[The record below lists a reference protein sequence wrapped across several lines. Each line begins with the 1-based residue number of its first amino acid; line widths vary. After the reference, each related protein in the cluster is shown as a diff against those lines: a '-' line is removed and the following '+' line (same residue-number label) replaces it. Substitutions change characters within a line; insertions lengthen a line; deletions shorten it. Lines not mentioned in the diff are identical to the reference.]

1 MAGLSSLFKRKP
13 RKAPEAPMPVP
24 PRGITELFAHDT
36 PRSELDRA
44 SGLPRFKS
52 TAADQ
57 IDRRRADRFTAIR
70 MKLRNAFTPSQPVS
84 DRRLFAGRTDTLA
97 QMISSIEDQRLHL
110 VLYGERGI
118 GKTSLLHMLSEAA
131 REARYIVVY
140 LSCGSASQFN
150 DTFRTAAGSIP
161 LLYHRGYG
169 PTTEEAEAGSTLADL
184 LPENFTPRQFADLCV
199 KLTGTRA
206 LIILDEF
213 DRAESSAF
221 RRDLAEVLKSLSDRS
236 VRVQVV
242 IGGVA
247 ADLGELVEHIPS
259 IRRNIL
265 AIRLPLMTEDEIQA
279 MIATGE
285 RSSGM
290 VFDPVARELIATISC
305 GWPYIASLVCHHSAL
320 HAIDS
325 ARGTVIADD
334 VLHALDEAI
343 EELAAR
349 ISRSIHGQIDRMI
362 GEGMGKLLTL
372 IGGAS
377 LGAGGPVTMEKID
390 ARAGKPADAQAAKHM
405 LEQLANDRVFV
416 QRNEDVYGV
425 NYTFLEEGLPQYLW
439 FLGTKANFESVRS
452 RPPRVGAGPSA
463 A

>member
-13 RKAPEAPMPVP
+13 RKAPVVTP
-24 PRGITELFAHDT
+24 PARGITELFAPDT
-36 PRSELDRA
+36 HRNEPEK
-44 SGLPRFKS
+44 GFNLPRFKS

-57 IDRRRADRFTAIR
+57 IDRRRADRFTVVR

-84 DRRLFAGRTDTLA
+84 DRRLFAGRTEVLA

-118 GKTSLLHMLSEAA
+118 GKTSLLHMLSDAA

-140 LSCGSASQFN
+140 SSCGAASQFQ
-150 DTFRTAAGSIP
+150 DTFRTAAASIP
-161 LLYHRGYG
+161 LLYHKGYG

-184 LPENFTPRQFADLCV
+184 LPDDFTPRQFADLCV

-213 DRAESSAF
+213 DRAESPAF

-265 AIRLPLMTEDEIQA
+265 AIRLPLMNEDEVQA

-285 RSSGM
+285 RASGM
-290 VFDPVARELIATISC
+290 AFDAAARDLVSTIAS
-305 GWPYIASLVCHHSAL
+305 GWPYIASLICHHAAL

-325 ARGTVIADD
+325 ARNRVLPDD
-334 VLHALDEAI
+334 VIVALDEAI
-343 EELAAR
+343 QELAAR
-349 ISRSIHGQIDRMI
+349 IGRNVHVQVDRMMA
-362 GEGMGKLLTL
+362 EGAGKMLAL
-372 IGGAS
+372 IAGAS
-377 LGAGGPVTMEKID
+377 VKSGGQFTLDDID
-390 ARAGKPADAQAAKHM
+390 ALATKAADAQAAKR
-405 LEQLANDRVFV
+405 LVEKLSADRVFLECT
-416 QRNEDVYGV
+416 EDAYGM

-439 FLGTKANFESVRS
+439 FLGAKQGFEDRQG
-452 RPPRVGAGPSA
+452 RAPRVSNGSSA